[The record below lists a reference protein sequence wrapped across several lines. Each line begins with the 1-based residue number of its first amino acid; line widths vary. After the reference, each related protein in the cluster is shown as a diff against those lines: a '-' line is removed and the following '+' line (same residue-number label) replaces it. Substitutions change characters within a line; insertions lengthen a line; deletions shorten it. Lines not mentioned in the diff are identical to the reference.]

1 MRVTLAQ
8 IAPRLG
14 RLADNLAAHR
24 QILAEAWAGGSR
36 LVVFPE
42 LSLTGYLLR
51 DYTSEV
57 ALTVEELAAHLAAVA
72 APAGAGPLEVV
83 LGFVELSPGR
93 QCYNAGACF
102 ELAPDAAPRLVHL
115 HRKVH
120 LPTYGMF
127 DERRYFNP
135 GRRYQAFES
144 PSLGRCG
151 LLICEDLW
159 HPSSVFV
166 LSVDGPAFEGAGVLL
181 GLANSPARGLTDTER
196 FTVGN
201 METWRRLNALYAE
214 LYGLLVFHV
223 QRVGV
228 EDQYIFS
235 GGSQILAPGGE
246 VLLEAPLFDEAI
258 VSAEIDPAAVLRPH
272 RSANPRALAEDVDLV
287 RRELERIGSAVYGA
301 PGYHSEIDR

>member
-14 RLADNLAAHR
+14 RLDDNVALHRSLMAD
-24 QILAEAWAGGSR
+24 AWAGGTD
-36 LVVFPE
+36 LLLFPE

-51 DYTSEV
+51 DYTSQV
-57 ALTVEELAAHLAAVA
+57 AISVDELVARLDGLT
-72 APAGAGPLEVV
+72 PGPGPLEVV
-83 LGFVELSPGR
+83 VGFVELSAGA
-93 QCYNAGACF
+93 QCYNS
-102 ELAPDAAPRLVHL
+102 AAWLRLLPGGPPEVLHV

-135 GRRYQAFES
+135 GRRYAALDS
-144 PSLGRCG
+144 PSLGRAG

-166 LSVDGPAFEGAGVLL
+166 LAVDGPAFEGMRALV
-181 GLANSPARGLTDTER
+181 GLTNSPARGVTDTESC
-196 FTVGN
+196 TTANV
-201 METWRRLNALYAE
+201 ETWRRLNALYAE

-235 GGSQILAPGGE
+235 GASEVLAPSGE
-246 VLLEAPLFDEAI
+246 VLLRAPLFDEA
-258 VSAEIDPAAVLRPH
+258 VLSVDLEPAELLRRQ
-272 RSANPRALAEDVDLV
+272 RSVQPRALAEDVELV
-287 RRELERIGSAVYGA
+287 RRELARIGGEVY
-301 PGYHSEIDR
+301 R